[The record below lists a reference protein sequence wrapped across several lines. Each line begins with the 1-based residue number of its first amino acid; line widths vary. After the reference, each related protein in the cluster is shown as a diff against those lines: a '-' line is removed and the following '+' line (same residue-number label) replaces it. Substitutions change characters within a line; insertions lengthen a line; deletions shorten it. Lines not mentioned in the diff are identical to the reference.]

1 VVGCTTPANG
11 SNEGIGGWGRQIG
24 SAPVTGAFYTLD
36 GERFVPSELTRG
48 PWDPK
53 AQHAGPPSALLAR
66 ALERCEPREGMRIGR
81 VTVDILGPVPL
92 APLMVEARVLRPGR
106 SVELLEASLAGPDG
120 GVMRAGA
127 WRVVAGDVRV
137 ASEPPPPGPDQGSET
152 DFFPTGQD
160 VGYHTAMEYSFV
172 RGGFLEPGPALVWMR
187 MRGALVEGEQ
197 PSPLERLMVVADV
210 GNGVSAVLDW
220 REFLFINTELT
231 VHLLR
236 PPEGD
241 WVGVD
246 AVTHLDGV
254 GLAES
259 VLWDERGRVGRGAQT
274 LLVRRRA

>member
-1 VVGCTTPANG
+1 MT
-11 SNEGIGGWGRQIG
+11 SD
-24 SAPVTGAFYTLD
+24 AFYRSQGATLI
-36 GERFVPSELTRG
+36 PTELTRG
-48 PWDPK
+48 PWDPD

-81 VTVDILGPVPL
+81 ITVEILGPVPL
-92 APLMVEARVLRPGR
+92 APLTVEASVARPGR
-106 SVELLEASLAGPDG
+106 SVELLEGSLAGPG
-120 GVMRAGA
+120 GEVMRASA
-127 WRVVAGDVRV
+127 WRVASGDVRV
-137 ASEPPPPGPDQGSET
+137 ESDPPPPGPEQGRER
-152 DFFPTGQD
+152 DFFPTGQAR
-160 VGYHTAMEYSFV
+160 GYHTAMDYRFV

-187 MRGALVEGEQ
+187 MHGPLVEGEQ
-197 PSPLERLMVVADV
+197 PSALERLMVVADV

-246 AVTHLDGV
+246 AVTYLDGV

-259 VLWDERGRVGRGAQT
+259 VLWDQRGRIGRGAQT
-274 LLVRRRA
+274 LLVRRR

>member
-1 VVGCTTPANG
+1 
-11 SNEGIGGWGRQIG
+11 
-24 SAPVTGAFYTLD
+24 VTGAFYAVD
-36 GERFVPSELTRG
+36 GDSLIPSELTRG
-48 PWDPK
+48 PWDPG

-81 VTVDILGPVPL
+81 ITVEILGPVPL
-92 APLMVEARVLRPGR
+92 AAITTSARVVRPGR
-106 SVELLEASLAGPDG
+106 SVELLEATLAGPDG
-120 GVMRAGA
+120 DLMRASA
-127 WRVVAGDVRV
+127 WRVAAGDVRV
-137 ASEPPPPGPDQGSET
+137 ESDPPPPGPQEGRDR

-160 VGYHTAMEYSFV
+160 AGYHTAMEYRFV
-172 RGGFLEPGPALVWMR
+172 HGGFLERGPALVWMR
-187 MRGALVEGEQ
+187 MRGPLVEGER

-241 WVGVD
+241 WIGLD

-259 VLWDERGRVGRGAQT
+259 VLWDERGRLGRGAQT
-274 LLVRRRA
+274 LLVRRRARP

>member
-1 VVGCTTPANG
+1 V
-11 SNEGIGGWGRQIG
+11 S
-24 SAPVTGAFYTLD
+24 SDAFYRAE
-36 GERFVPSELTRG
+36 GERLIPSELTRG
-48 PWDPK
+48 PWDPD

-81 VTVDILGPVPL
+81 ITVEILGPVPL
-92 APLMVEARVLRPGR
+92 APLTVDASVVRPGR
-106 SVELLEASLAGPDG
+106 SVELLEASLATPDG
-120 GVMRAGA
+120 EVMRASA
-127 WRVVAGDVRV
+127 WRVAAGELRV
-137 ASEPPPPGPDQGSET
+137 ESDPPPPGPEQGRDR
-152 DFFPTGQD
+152 DFFPTGEQF
-160 VGYHTAMEYSFV
+160 GYHTAMEYRFV

-187 MRGALVEGEQ
+187 MRGPLVEGERA
-197 PSPLERLMVVADV
+197 SPLERLMVVADV

-246 AVTHLDGV
+246 AATHLDGV

-259 VLWDERGRVGRGAQT
+259 VLWDERGRLGRGAQT
-274 LLVRRRA
+274 LLVRKRAVRP